1 MTRALQATCENN
13 IVKISGL
20 TVEEAQVL
28 SKGIGSSSGVCI
40 ISHDKVFYLPNSV
53 SDLESTLTK
62 MAAAITKI
70 ATIFTSIGAGMTGPT
85 TAPPGTLVTDVVE
98 LNTMVTEINTLK
110 GQLK

>member
-1 MTRALQATCENN
+1 
-13 IVKISGL
+13 
-20 TVEEAQVL
+20 
-28 SKGIGSSSGVCI
+28 
-40 ISHDKVFYLPNSV
+40 
-53 SDLESTLTK
+53 

>member
-1 MTRALQATCENN
+1 MTRALAATCENN
-13 IVKISGL
+13 VVKISGL

-53 SDLESTLTK
+53 SDLEATLTK
-62 MAAAITKI
+62 MASAITKI
-70 ATIFTSIGAGMTGPT
+70 ATMMTSIGAGMTGTT
-85 TAPPGTLVTDVVE
+85 TAPPPTLATDVIE